1 MFLQYLIN
9 GLSVGAIYALIAIG
23 YNMVYGIL
31 GLLNFAHGDV
41 YAVGCFVTFWLFV
54 ALKQNLIV
62 AIIGGLAAGF
72 LLNMAV
78 EKIAYRSVRFS
89 GRIAPT
95 ISAVGI
101 AYIMRNFI
109 MQVWGPETFPFSLGL
124 PTSQITFGSF
134 VLGTLQ
140 IYILIIALLLVFV
153 INLLIKKTKLG
164 QAIVALS
171 QSIPTAALMG
181 IPINRVVSLVY
192 GFGAVLGVI
201 GGILFC
207 TYYESIFVGIGF
219 MLGTMKAW
227 MASVIGGIGSLK
239 GAFIG
244 AMVLGLSES
253 FVAGYISTA
262 YRDAFVWGI
271 FIIFILVKPRGLY
284 PAQLREKV

>member
-9 GLSVGAIYALIAIG
+9 GLSVGAVYALIAIG

-41 YAVGCFVTFWLFV
+41 YAVGCFVTFALIAMKQNVFV
-54 ALKQNLIV
+54 AI
-62 AIIGGLAAGF
+62 AGGMAVGF

-78 EKIAYRSVRFS
+78 EKYAYRSVRYS

-101 AYIMRNFI
+101 AYIMRNGI
-109 MQVWGPETFPFSLGL
+109 MQIWGPETFPFAIGL
-124 PTSQITFGSF
+124 PNSQITFGPF
-134 VLGTLQ
+134 VIGILQ
-140 IYILIIALLLVFV
+140 IYIMIIALLLVFV

-164 QAIVALS
+164 QAVVALS

-181 IPINRVVSLVY
+181 IPVNRVISLVY
-192 GFGAVLGVI
+192 GLGAVLGVV
-201 GGILFC
+201 GGLLFC

-227 MASVIGGIGSLK
+227 MSSVIGGIGSLK

-244 AMVLGLSES
+244 AIILGLSES
-253 FVAGYISTA
+253 LVAGYISTS

-271 FIIFILVKPRGLY
+271 FIIFILVRPQGLF
-284 PAQLREKV
+284 PTQMREKV